1 MLECPGIALRLLYP
15 SRAGLSARL
24 CASSSRSDVGLT
36 LSDSQDSYLSARDS
50 EVPGSR
56 RIYVHIGEPKT
67 GTSFLQNAM
76 WGNRARLAA
85 QGVVLPG
92 YSYGGHARA
101 SQDLRE
107 VRQLAGDPADPWIG
121 EWDVLTAQALRAPEA
136 AVISNELLAACNPR
150 QADRAV
156 QSLRPA
162 EVHIVVTVR
171 DFATLLPAEWQETV
185 KCRSTV
191 PWERWVDGVIDAAPD
206 PDRRRR
212 LWFWTVHDTL
222 AILRL
227 WSQEIPADQVHVITL
242 PPQGGTSEL
251 WLRFASVLG
260 IGSST
265 IDLPRHRENP
275 SLGLAEAEF
284 LRRLNEALPDRVP
297 RWFYTWN
304 VKRILAN
311 DVLSARAP
319 QARLALPPGQQAWAR
334 EQSEILVAGLRDSK
348 YQIVGDLGELLPP
361 PATERYVPPTR
372 LPAEQLLD
380 VALRATAA
388 LADHQYRGDIITS
401 SSDLTVGLH
410 PARRRP
416 VSRLGLA
423 ILKRSRLTRM
433 LYQASNRPT
442 VQNLR
447 VLVWR
452 ILARSGPPGP
462 G

>member
-1 MLECPGIALRLLYP
+1 
-15 SRAGLSARL
+15 
-24 CASSSRSDVGLT
+24 
-36 LSDSQDSYLSARDS
+36 
-50 EVPGSR
+50 VPVSR

-67 GTSFLQNAM
+67 GTSFLQHAL
-76 WGNRARLAA
+76 WRNRAPLAA
-85 QGVVLPG
+85 QGVVLPS
-92 YSYGGHARA
+92 YSHGGHARA

-107 VRQLAGDPADPWIG
+107 VRWQAGDPADPWIG
-121 EWDVLTAQALRAPEA
+121 EWDVLTGQALRAPHA
-136 AVISNELLAACNPR
+136 AVISNELLAACSPR

-156 QSLRPA
+156 RSLLPA
-162 EVHIVVTVR
+162 EVHIVLTVR
-171 DFATLLPAEWQETV
+171 DFATLLPAEWQEAV

-191 PWERWVDGVIDAAPD
+191 PWEQWLGKVIEAAPD

-227 WSQEIPADQVHVITL
+227 WSRDIPPDQVHVITL

-265 IDLPRHRENP
+265 IDLPRQRENP

-304 VKRILAN
+304 IKRILAN
-311 DVLSARAP
+311 DVLSARPP
-319 QARLALPPGQQAWAR
+319 QARLALPPDEEAWAR

-348 YQIVGDLGELLPP
+348 YHIVGDLGELLPP
-361 PATERYVPPTR
+361 PGTERYVPPAS
-372 LPAEQLLD
+372 LPDEQLLE
-380 VALRATAA
+380 VAVRATAA
-388 LADHQYRGDIITS
+388 LADRQYRGDIITS
-401 SSDLTVGLH
+401 GSDLTVGMR
-410 PARRRP
+410 PAGPGQPRTRRSPRQI

-423 ILKRSRLTRM
+423 ILKRSRIKRL
-433 LYQASNRPT
+433 LYRASDRPT
-442 VQNLR
+442 VRNLR
-447 VLVWR
+447 ILTWR
-452 ILARSGPPGP
+452 MLTRPGRRQA
-462 G
+462 

>member
-1 MLECPGIALRLLYP
+1 
-15 SRAGLSARL
+15 
-24 CASSSRSDVGLT
+24 
-36 LSDSQDSYLSARDS
+36 
-50 EVPGSR
+50 VPVSR

-67 GTSFLQNAM
+67 GTSFLQHAL
-76 WGNRARLAA
+76 WRNRAPLAA

-92 YSYGGHARA
+92 YSHGGHARA

-107 VRQLAGDPADPWIG
+107 VRWQPGDPADPWIG
-121 EWDVLTAQALRAPEA
+121 EWDVLTGQALRAPHA
-136 AVISNELLAACNPR
+136 AVISNELLVACNPR

-156 QSLRPA
+156 RSLLPA
-162 EVHIVVTVR
+162 EVHIVLTVR
-171 DFATLLPAEWQETV
+171 DFATLLPAEWQEAV

-191 PWERWVDGVIDAAPD
+191 PWEQWLGKVIEAAPD

-227 WSQEIPADQVHVITL
+227 WSRDIPPDQVHVITL

-265 IDLPRHRENP
+265 IDLPRQRENP

-304 VKRILAN
+304 IKRILAN
-311 DVLSARAP
+311 DVLSARPP
-319 QARLALPPGQQAWAR
+319 QARLALPPDEEAWAR
-334 EQSEILVAGLRDSK
+334 EQSEILAAGLRDSK
-348 YQIVGDLGELLPP
+348 YHIVGDLGELLPP
-361 PATERYVPPTR
+361 PGTERYVPPAS
-372 LPAEQLLD
+372 LPDEQLLD
-380 VALRATAA
+380 VAVRATAA
-388 LADHQYRGDIITS
+388 LADRQYRGDIITS
-401 SSDLTVGLH
+401 GSDLTVGMR
-410 PARRRP
+410 PAGPGQPRTRGSPRQI

-423 ILKRSRLTRM
+423 ILKRSRIKRL
-433 LYQASNRPT
+433 LYRSSDRPT
-442 VQNLR
+442 VRNLR
-447 VLVWR
+447 ILTWR
-452 ILARSGPPGP
+452 MLTRPGRRHA
-462 G
+462 

>member
-1 MLECPGIALRLLYP
+1 M
-15 SRAGLSARL
+15 
-24 CASSSRSDVGLT
+24 SDLT
-36 LSDSQDSYLSARDS
+36 LSDSQAQYLPARDS
-50 EVPGSR
+50 EVPGNHC
-56 RIYVHIGEPKT
+56 IYVHIGEPKT
-67 GTSFLQNAM
+67 GTSFLQHAL
-76 WGNRARLAA
+76 WSNRARLAA

-107 VRQLAGDPADPWIG
+107 VRWQPGDPADPWTG
-121 EWDVLTAQALRAPEA
+121 EWDVLTGQALRAGGA
-136 AVISNELLAACNPR
+136 AVISNELLVACNPP

-156 QSLRPA
+156 RSLLPA
-162 EVHIVVTVR
+162 AVHIVVTVR

-185 KCRSTV
+185 KTRSPV
-191 PWERWVDGVIDAAPD
+191 PWEQWLDKVIDAAPD

-212 LWFWTVHDTL
+212 MRFWTMHDTL

-227 WSQEIPADQVHVITL
+227 WSRDIPPDQVHVITL

-260 IGSST
+260 IDSST
-265 IDLPRHRENP
+265 VDLPQRRENP

-284 LRRLNEALPDRVP
+284 LRRLNEALPDEVP

-311 DVLSARAP
+311 DVLSARPAG
-319 QARLALPPGQQAWAR
+319 ARLVLPPERQAWAR
-334 EQSEILVAGLRDSK
+334 EQAEILVAGLRDSK
-348 YQIVGDLGELLPP
+348 YHIVGDLDELLPA
-361 PATERYVPPTR
+361 PATERYVSPTR
-372 LPAEQLLD
+372 LPAERLLD
-380 VALRATAA
+380 VALRSAAA

-401 SSDLTVGLH
+401 DSDLTVGMH

-423 ILKRSRLTRM
+423 ILKRSRVKRM

-442 VQNLR
+442 VRNLR
-447 VLVWR
+447 ILVWR
-452 ILARSGPPGP
+452 VLNRPRRRRD
-462 G
+462 

>member
-1 MLECPGIALRLLYP
+1 MPGN
-15 SRAGLSARL
+15 
-24 CASSSRSDVGLT
+24 
-36 LSDSQDSYLSARDS
+36 
-50 EVPGSR
+50 R
-56 RIYVHIGEPKT
+56 RIYVHVGEPKT
-67 GTSFLQNAM
+67 GTSFLQHAL
-76 WGNRARLAA
+76 WSNRAQLAA
-85 QGVVLPG
+85 RGIVLPG
-92 YSYGGHARA
+92 YSHGGHARA

-107 VRQLAGDPADPWIG
+107 VRWRPGDPADPWTG
-121 EWDVLTAQALRAPEA
+121 EWDVLTGQARLAPDA

-156 QSLRPA
+156 RSLLPA
-162 EVHIVVTVR
+162 EVHIVLTVR

-185 KCRSTV
+185 KTRSTV
-191 PWERWVDGVIDAAPD
+191 PWEQWLEKVIGAAPD

-284 LRRLNEALPDRVP
+284 LRRLNEALPDQVP

-311 DVLSARAP
+311 DVLGARPP
-319 QARLALPPGQQAWAR
+319 QARLALPPGQHAWAR
-334 EQSEILVAGLRDSK
+334 EQSEVLVAGLRDSK
-348 YQIVGDLGELLPP
+348 YHIVGDLGELLAL
-361 PATERYVPPTR
+361 PATESYVPPAS

-388 LADHQYRGDIITS
+388 LAERQYRGDIVTS
-401 SSDLTVGLH
+401 NSDLTVGMH
-410 PARRRP
+410 PAGPGQARKRGSPRRAA
-416 VSRLGLA
+416 SRLGMA
-423 ILKRSRLTRM
+423 ILKRSRVKRA
-433 LYQASNRPT
+433 LYRASNRPT
-442 VQNLR
+442 VRNLR
-447 VLVWR
+447 ILTWR
-452 ILARSGPPGP
+452 VLARPGRRHAGPDTGSLSGGP
-462 G
+462 ADAHR

>member
-1 MLECPGIALRLLYP
+1 M
-15 SRAGLSARL
+15 S
-24 CASSSRSDVGLT
+24 GLT
-36 LSDSQDSYLSARDS
+36 LSSDSQDSYLPARDS
-50 EVPGSR
+50 EVSGSR

-67 GTSFLQNAM
+67 GTSFLQHAL
-76 WGNRARLAA
+76 WSNRAPLAA

-92 YSYGGHARA
+92 YSHGGHARA

-107 VRQLAGDPADPWIG
+107 VRWQPGDPADPWTG
-121 EWDVLTAQALRAPEA
+121 EWDVLTGQALRAAGA

-156 QSLRPA
+156 RSLLPA
-162 EVHIVVTVR
+162 EVHIVLTVR

-185 KCRSTV
+185 KTRSPM
-191 PWERWVDGVIDAAPD
+191 PWEQWLDKVIDAAPD

-212 LWFWTVHDTL
+212 MRFWTMHDTL

-227 WSQEIPADQVHVITL
+227 WSRDIPSDQVHVVTL
-242 PPQGGTSEL
+242 PPQGRAGEL

-260 IGSST
+260 VDSST
-265 IDLPRHRENP
+265 IDLPQHRENP

-311 DVLSARAP
+311 DVLSARP
-319 QARLALPPGQQAWAR
+319 PGARLVLPPERQAWAR
-334 EQSEILVAGLRDSK
+334 EQAEILVAGLRDSK
-348 YQIVGDLGELLPP
+348 YHIVGDLGELLPP
-361 PATERYVPPTR
+361 PATGRYVSPTR

-423 ILKRSRLTRM
+423 MLKRSRIKRT
-433 LYQASNRPT
+433 LYQASNHPT
-442 VQNLR
+442 VRSLR
-447 VLVWR
+447 ILVWR
-452 ILARSGPPGP
+452 ILTRPGRRH

>member
-1 MLECPGIALRLLYP
+1 
-15 SRAGLSARL
+15 
-24 CASSSRSDVGLT
+24 
-36 LSDSQDSYLSARDS
+36 
-50 EVPGSR
+50 VPGSR

-85 QGVVLPG
+85 QGIVLPG

-107 VRQLAGDPADPWIG
+107 VRRLAGDPADPWIG
-121 EWDVLTAQALRAPEA
+121 EWDVLTAQALRAPDA

-156 QSLRPA
+156 QSLLPA
-162 EVHIVVTVR
+162 EVHIVLTVR

-191 PWERWVDGVIDAAPD
+191 PWEQWLDGVVGAAGE

-212 LWFWTVHDTL
+212 SWFWTVHDTL

-227 WSQEIPADQVHVITL
+227 WSRDIPSDQVHVITL

-260 IGSST
+260 IESST
-265 IDLPRHRENP
+265 FGLPQHRANT

-284 LRRLNEALPDRVP
+284 LRRLNEALPNQVP

-304 VKRILAN
+304 IKRILAN
-311 DVLSARAP
+311 DVLSAQPPR
-319 QARLALPPGQQAWAR
+319 ARLALPPKQQAWAR
-334 EQSEILVAGLRDSK
+334 EKAEILVAGLRDSK
-348 YQIVGDLGELLPP
+348 YHIVGDLGELLPP
-361 PATERYVPPTR
+361 PAAERYVPPAS

-380 VALRATAA
+380 VAVRAMAA
-388 LADHQYRGDIITS
+388 LADRQYRGDIITS
-401 SSDLTVGLH
+401 RSDLTVGMH
-410 PARRRP
+410 PASRP
-416 VSRLGLA
+416 PGKPGGPRQTVSRLGRE
-423 ILKRSRLTRM
+423 ILKRSRIKRM
-433 LYQASNRPT
+433 LYQASNRPS
-442 VQNLR
+442 VRNLR
-447 VLVWR
+447 VLAWR
-452 ILARSGPPGP
+452 ILTRPGRRHA
-462 G
+462 

>member
-1 MLECPGIALRLLYP
+1 MP
-15 SRAGLSARL
+15 
-24 CASSSRSDVGLT
+24 V
-36 LSDSQDSYLSARDS
+36 
-50 EVPGSR
+50 SR

-67 GTSFLQNAM
+67 GTSFLQHAL
-76 WGNRARLAA
+76 WRNRAPLAA

-92 YSYGGHARA
+92 YSHGGHARA

-107 VRQLAGDPADPWIG
+107 VRWQAGDPADPWIG
-121 EWDVLTAQALRAPEA
+121 EWDVLTGQALRAPHA
-136 AVISNELLAACNPR
+136 AVISNELLAACSPR

-156 QSLRPA
+156 RSLLPA
-162 EVHIVVTVR
+162 EVHIVLTVR
-171 DFATLLPAEWQETV
+171 DFATLLPAEWQEAV

-191 PWERWVDGVIDAAPD
+191 PWEQWLGKVIEAAPD

-227 WSQEIPADQVHVITL
+227 WSRDIPPDQVHVITL

-265 IDLPRHRENP
+265 IDLPRQRENP

-304 VKRILAN
+304 IKRILAN
-311 DVLSARAP
+311 DVLSARPP
-319 QARLALPPGQQAWAR
+319 QARLALPPDEEAWAR

-348 YQIVGDLGELLPP
+348 YHIVGDLGELLPP
-361 PATERYVPPTR
+361 PGTERYVPPAS
-372 LPAEQLLD
+372 LPDEQLLE
-380 VALRATAA
+380 VAVRATAA
-388 LADHQYRGDIITS
+388 LADRQYRGDIITS
-401 SSDLTVGLH
+401 GSDLTVGMR
-410 PARRRP
+410 PAGPGQPRTRRSPRQI

-423 ILKRSRLTRM
+423 ILKRSRIKRL
-433 LYQASNRPT
+433 LYRASDRPT
-442 VQNLR
+442 VRNLR
-447 VLVWR
+447 ILTWR
-452 ILARSGPPGP
+452 MLTRPGRRQA
-462 G
+462 

>member
-1 MLECPGIALRLLYP
+1 M
-15 SRAGLSARL
+15 S
-24 CASSSRSDVGLT
+24 GLT
-36 LSDSQDSYLSARDS
+36 LSDSQDRYLPARDS

-67 GTSFLQNAM
+67 GTSFLQHAL
-76 WGNRARLAA
+76 WSNRAQLAA

-92 YSYGGHARA
+92 YSHGGHARA

-107 VRQLAGDPADPWIG
+107 VRWQPGDPADPWTG
-121 EWDVLTAQALRAPEA
+121 EWDVLTGQALRAADA

-150 QADRAV
+150 QAERAV
-156 QSLRPA
+156 RSLLPA
-162 EVHIVVTVR
+162 EVHIVSTVR

-185 KCRSTV
+185 KTRSPV
-191 PWERWVDGVIDAAPD
+191 PWEKWLDSVIDAAPD

-212 LWFWTVHDTL
+212 LRFWTMHDSL

-227 WSQEIPADQVHVITL
+227 WSRDIPSDQVHVITL
-242 PPQGGTSEL
+242 PPRGGTSEL

-260 IGSST
+260 IDSSR
-265 IDLPRHRENP
+265 IDLPQRRENP

-297 RWFYTWN
+297 RWFYAWN
-304 VKRILAN
+304 IKRILAN
-311 DVLSARAP
+311 DVLSARP
-319 QARLALPPGQQAWAR
+319 QAARLVLPPERQAWAR
-334 EQSEILVAGLRDSK
+334 EQAEILVAGLRNSK
-348 YQIVGDLGELLPP
+348 YHIVGDLGELLSP
-361 PATERYVPPTR
+361 PATESYVSPTS

-401 SSDLTVGLH
+401 RSDLTVGMH
-410 PARRRP
+410 PARRRT

-423 ILKRSRLTRM
+423 ILKRSRVKRM

-442 VQNLR
+442 VRKLR
-447 VLVWR
+447 ILVWR
-452 ILARSGPPGP
+452 ILTRPRRRHG
-462 G
+462 

>member
-1 MLECPGIALRLLYP
+1 ML
-15 SRAGLSARL
+15 
-24 CASSSRSDVGLT
+24 
-36 LSDSQDSYLSARDS
+36 
-50 EVPGSR
+50 GSR

-191 PWERWVDGVIDAAPD
+191 PWEQWLDGVFGATGE

-212 LWFWTVHDTL
+212 SWFWAVHDTL

-227 WSQEIPADQVHVITL
+227 WSRDIPSDQVHVITL

-260 IGSST
+260 IESSAF
-265 IDLPRHRENP
+265 DLPQHRANT

-284 LRRLNEALPDRVP
+284 LRRLNEALPNQVP

-304 VKRILAN
+304 IKRILAN
-311 DVLSARAP
+311 DVLGAQPA
-319 QARLALPPGQQAWAR
+319 QARLALPPEQQVWAR
-334 EQSEILVAGLRDSK
+334 EQGEILVAGLRDSK
-348 YQIVGDLGELLPP
+348 YHIVGDLGELLPP
-361 PATERYVPPTR
+361 RAAERYVPPAS

-380 VALRATAA
+380 VAVRATAA
-388 LADHQYRGDIITS
+388 LADRQYRGDIITS
-401 SSDLTVGLH
+401 SSDLTVGMH
-410 PARRRP
+410 PARRQPGQPGGPRQM
-416 VSRLGLA
+416 VSRLGWA
-423 ILKRSRLTRM
+423 ILKRSRIKRV
-433 LYQASNRPT
+433 LYQASDHPSVR
-442 VQNLR
+442 NLR
-447 VLVWR
+447 VLAWC
-452 ILARSGPPGP
+452 ILTRPGRRR

>member
-1 MLECPGIALRLLYP
+1 MALCVVRP
-15 SRAGLSARL
+15 DQMS
-24 CASSSRSDVGLT
+24 GLT
-36 LSDSQDSYLSARDS
+36 LSDSQDRYLPARDS
-50 EVPGSR
+50 EVPGSH

-67 GTSFLQNAM
+67 GTSFLQHAL
-76 WGNRARLAA
+76 WSNRAQLAA

-107 VRQLAGDPADPWIG
+107 VRWQPGDPADPWTG
-121 EWDVLTAQALRAPEA
+121 EWDVLTGQALRAGGA
-136 AVISNELLAACNPR
+136 AVISNELLVACNPP

-156 QSLRPA
+156 RSLLPA
-162 EVHIVVTVR
+162 EVHIVLTVR

-185 KCRSTV
+185 KTRSPV
-191 PWERWVDGVIDAAPD
+191 PWEQWLDKVIDAAPA

-212 LWFWTVHDTL
+212 MRFWTMHDTL

-227 WSQEIPADQVHVITL
+227 WSRDIPSDQVHVITL
-242 PPQGGTSEL
+242 PPQGGTSDL

-260 IGSST
+260 IDSST
-265 IDLPRHRENP
+265 VDLPQRRENP

-284 LRRLNEALPDRVP
+284 LRRLNEALPDEVP

-311 DVLSARAP
+311 DVLSARP
-319 QARLALPPGQQAWAR
+319 PETRLVLPPERQAWTR
-334 EQSEILVAGLRDSK
+334 EQAEILVAGLRDSK
-348 YQIVGDLGELLPP
+348 YHIVGDLGELLPA
-361 PATERYVPPTR
+361 PATERYVSPTR
-372 LPAEQLLD
+372 LPAERLLD

-401 SSDLTVGLH
+401 STDLTVGMH

-416 VSRLGLA
+416 ASRLGLA
-423 ILKRSRLTRM
+423 ILKRSRIKRM
-433 LYQASNRPT
+433 LYQASSRPA
-442 VQNLR
+442 VRNLR
-447 VLVWR
+447 ILVWR
-452 ILARSGPPGP
+452 VLNRSARRHG
-462 G
+462 